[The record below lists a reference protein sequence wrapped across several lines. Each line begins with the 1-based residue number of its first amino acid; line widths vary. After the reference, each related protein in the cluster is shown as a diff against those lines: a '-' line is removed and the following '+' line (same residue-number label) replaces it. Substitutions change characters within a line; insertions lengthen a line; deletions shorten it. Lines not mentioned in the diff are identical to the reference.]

1 MPTFE
6 LAPVGAD
13 DFLTSTWL
21 FPFSVDLN
29 VDPATF
35 WAELNGPA
43 ALSWCRFIRSVKWT
57 SPPPRNVVG
66 TTRAATLA
74 MTGTTL
80 QERYFQWQESSD
92 RYVNSFW
99 VAASNTPGLRRFA
112 ERYEVVPNGGGCR
125 VTWTFLIEPVLPSV
139 TRFAKP
145 LFTRVLRWFVTDTKK
160 HFG

>member
-29 VDPATF
+29 VDAATF

-43 ALSWCRFIRSVKWT
+43 ALSWCQLIRGVEWT
-57 SPPPRNVVG
+57 SAPPRNVVG
-66 TTRAATLA
+66 TTRTATLA
-74 MTGTTL
+74 MTGTAL
-80 QERYFQWQESSD
+80 QERYFQWEESSD

-99 VAASNTPGLRRFA
+99 VVASNTPGFRRFA
-112 ERYEVVPNGGGCR
+112 ERYEVVPTEVGCR
-125 VTWTFLIEPVLPSV
+125 FTWTFLVEPVLPSV
-139 TRFAKP
+139 SRLAKP
-145 LFTRVLRWFVTDTKK
+145 LFNVVFKRFITDTKR
-160 HFG
+160 HFR